1 MEGER
6 RQEQAEGHD
15 QVDRDDRGQDVAQDL
30 SETIHSSLPRPG
42 GGNQQSPHD
51 CEEKPIGTKRQRFRQ
66 GQAQSADC
74 KEGEH
79 CRPTGLSTGGRLH
92 HDRLNDASPAVPAGE
107 RCQIECR
114 CRQSGQNSI
123 FGVGLRC
130 STLESIMRQSN
141 SIFACVALSVFA
153 ASVAHAQSAGQNTQ
167 GRGDAEARAAK
178 AYQAAMG
185 NGPLAL
191 YAFLEDFPKG
201 ADLHVHL
208 SGAVYAESFIRAAG
222 EDGLCV
228 DTVALK
234 FAKPPCDGKL
244 VAAGDVPKN
253 QDLYDRLVDSFSMRS
268 YVPTASF
275 SGHDQFFSTFEK
287 FGGLN
292 KRHVG
297 EWVDE
302 VASRA
307 AAQNEQYLE
316 LMETPT
322 FNHAAKIAYELGWN
336 PDFAAFRQALLD
348 HGLRDEVE
356 EDR

>member
-1 MEGER
+1 M
-6 RQEQAEGHD
+6 
-15 QVDRDDRGQDVAQDL
+15 
-30 SETIHSSLPRPG
+30 T
-42 GGNQQSPHD
+42 
-51 CEEKPIGTKRQRFRQ
+51 EK
-66 GQAQSADC
+66 
-74 KEGEH
+74 
-79 CRPTGLSTGGRLH
+79 
-92 HDRLNDASPAVPAGE
+92 
-107 RCQIECR
+107 
-114 CRQSGQNSI
+114 
-123 FGVGLRC
+123 
-130 STLESIMRQSN
+130 
-141 SIFACVALSVFA
+141 
-153 ASVAHAQSAGQNTQ
+153 Q

-178 AYQAAMG
+178 AYQTAMN

-244 VAAGDVPKN
+244 VAAVDVPKN

-292 KRHVG
+292 KKHVG

-356 EDR
+356 EDRAHVREAEARRKELEHCGTPQATPACTVEVRYIYQILRGYPPQQVFAQTLLGFETSPPAWTQTHEGS